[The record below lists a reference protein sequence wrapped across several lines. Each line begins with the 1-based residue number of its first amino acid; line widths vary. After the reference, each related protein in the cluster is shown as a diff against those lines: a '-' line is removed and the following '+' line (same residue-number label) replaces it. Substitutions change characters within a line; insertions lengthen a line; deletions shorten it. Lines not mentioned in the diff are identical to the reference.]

1 MLFVSQRSLRL
12 QKKAYDK
19 TITELE
25 QKAIKEAVDSE
36 VLENLGHMVRAKAGI
51 ERKLSTTYSLGRD
64 RAKSQ
69 SKFILPLYNRKTRSF
84 SFRST
89 KKDNATTVNS
99 LSESS
104 SEDCSI
110 CEKAT
115 KSLYTGPPNK
125 GKAPMEVVDNS
136 SGDESNV
143 GDYESVFAD
152 STPGSNL
159 YFNPLFDRHAMSE
172 QASLKIHD
180 EGESAQNS
188 GSSSIRRRTLSSSS

>member
-1 MLFVSQRSLRL
+1 MLYVSQRSLRL
-12 QKKAYDK
+12 QKKVYDK

-36 VLENLGHMVRAKAGI
+36 VLENLGQMVRAKAGI

-69 SKFILPLYNRKTRSF
+69 SKSILPLYDRKTKSF
-84 SFRST
+84 SFRSR
-89 KKDNATTVNS
+89 KKENTTIANT
-99 LSESS
+99 LSDSS

-115 KSLYTGPPNK
+115 KSLYIGPPNK

-136 SGDESNV
+136 SGDDSNE
-143 GDYESVFAD
+143 GDYESVSAD

-159 YFNPLFDRHAMSE
+159 YLNPLFNDQAMSK

-180 EGESAQNS
+180 EEESAQNS
-188 GSSSIRRRTLSSSS
+188 GSSSMRRRTLSSSS

>member
-1 MLFVSQRSLRL
+1 M
-12 QKKAYDK
+12 
-19 TITELE
+19 
-25 QKAIKEAVDSE
+25 
-36 VLENLGHMVRAKAGI
+36 LENLGHMVRAKEVI

-64 RAKSQ
+64 RTKSQ
-69 SKFILPLYNRKTRSF
+69 SKSILPLYDRKTKSF

-89 KKDNATTVNS
+89 KKENATTVNT
-99 LSESS
+99 LSDSS

-115 KSLYTGPPNK
+115 KSLYAGLPNK
-125 GKAPMEVVDNS
+125 GKAPMEVVDNY

-159 YFNPLFDRHAMSE
+159 YLNPLFKDQTLSE